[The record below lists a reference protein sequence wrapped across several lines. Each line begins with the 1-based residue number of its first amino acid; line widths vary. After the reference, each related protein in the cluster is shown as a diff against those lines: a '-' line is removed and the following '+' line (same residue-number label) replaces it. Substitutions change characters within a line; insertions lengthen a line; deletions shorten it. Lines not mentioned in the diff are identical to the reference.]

1 MQDPLDPCPALSG
14 VITQYQIRFLTGSV
28 VIIEAVNSDRCTAGR
43 CDYTF
48 VPPSNPPSNYDSV
61 SVAAENVVGVGVAR
75 TCTTQ
80 TISEL
85 ISFLITF
92 KMIRVSSVLFVCSA
106 DSLHKFIPLLI
117 ALFVW

>member
-1 MQDPLDPCPALSG
+1 MTGAQLGG
-14 VITQYQIRFLTGSV
+14 VTTPSCHPQILPQTMTV
-28 VIIEAVNSDRCTAGR
+28 H
-43 CDYTF
+43 
-48 VPPSNPPSNYDSV
+48 V

-92 KMIRVSSVLFVCSA
+92 KMIRVSSVLFVYSA
-106 DSLHKFIPLLI
+106 GSLHKFIPLLTG
-117 ALFVW
+117 LFVW